1 MRRRLL
7 SATTAAVAV
16 LLAATTLP
24 AHAQPPG
31 GGPGGDPPPDVTGP
45 VITVTAPPAAWEGWY
60 AEAVDVSTRA
70 TDPSGID
77 TFGYT
82 LSGAHTGEGSFELAA
97 GTVRIA
103 NAGVTTITFHATDSE
118 GNSSSRSYNVG
129 IDLWYPTIE
138 VGGVTDGSRIVQHST
153 PAFTFGCADL
163 PTGIVSCFSD
173 PAYTSGDP
181 LYSATLG
188 EHTVSVTAVD
198 RVGRSRVRR
207 ITYTVVQPDLQI
219 QHPPQVSGL
228 DGTPRVGDQLHAH
241 GAAFVPA
248 AESLTYRW
256 VRGGTVVAT
265 GPDYTVTG
273 DDLGHELGV
282 QVTGSRTGYNDRT
295 WGNLWL
301 GTVTKGAF
309 EVTGVGRLLGTPA
322 EGKVLTVRPPTSV
335 TPTPT
340 TTTYEWTIGTRTVLT
355 KVPSLTLTSA
365 MVGQQVSAVIR
376 YGSAT
381 HADVRV
387 PVTLSGV
394 PGTATRTARVTGKAW
409 TVLRRAAVQGTPS
422 AGRTLT
428 AVVPRLNGRVSRFS
442 YQWLRDG
449 KVIRGATGL
458 RYRARAGDRRHLIS
472 VRVRAYTPY
481 RPFTYSTS
489 APVRIR

>member
-7 SATTAAVAV
+7 AAASTAVAA
-16 LLAATTLP
+16 LLVATTLP
-24 AHAQPPG
+24 AQAAPG
-31 GGPGGDPPPDVTGP
+31 DDPPPDVTGP

-82 LSGAHTGEGSFELAA
+82 LSGAHTGEGSFELAT

-138 VGGVTDGSRIVQHST
+138 VGGVTDGSRIVQHSA
-153 PAFTFGCADL
+153 PAFTFGCADV

-198 RVGRSRVRR
+198 QVGRSRVRR
-207 ITYTVVQPDLQI
+207 ITYTVVKPDLQV
-219 QHPPQVSGL
+219 QSPPQVTGL
-228 DGTPRVGDQLHAH
+228 DGAPRVGDRLHAH

-248 AESLTYRW
+248 ADSLTYRW
-256 VRGGTVVAT
+256 VRGTTIVAT
-265 GPDYTVTG
+265 GADYTVTA
-273 DDLGHELGV
+273 DDLGHDLGV
-282 QVTGSRTGYNDRT
+282 QVTGHRAGYNDRT

-301 GTVTKGAF
+301 GTVTKGTF
-309 EVTGVGRLLGTPA
+309 EVTGVGRLVGTPTQ
-322 EGKVLTVRPPTSV
+322 GRTLTVRPPESV

-340 TTTYEWTIGTRTVLT
+340 DTAYRWTIGSRVLT
-355 KVPSLTLTSA
+355 TTRPALTLTSA
-365 MVGQQVSAVIR
+365 MVGQPVSVRIR

-381 HADVRV
+381 HADLWV

-409 TVLRRAAVQGTPS
+409 TVLRRSAIVGTPRT
-422 AGRTLT
+422 GRTLT
-428 AVVPRLNGRVSRFS
+428 AVAPRLDGRASRFS

-472 VRVRAYTPY
+472 VRIRAYTPY

>member
-7 SATTAAVAV
+7 SAGTATTAV

-24 AHAQPPG
+24 ANAQP
-31 GGPGGDPPPDVTGP
+31 GDPPPDVTGP
-45 VITVTAPPAAWEGWY
+45 VITVSAPPAVWEGWY
-60 AEAVDVSTRA
+60 ADAVDVSTRA
-70 TDPSGID
+70 TDESGVD

-82 LSGAHTGEGSFELAA
+82 LSGAHTGDGSFEVAA

-129 IDLWYPTIE
+129 VDLSDPTIQ

-163 PTGIVSCFSD
+163 LTGIVSCFSD

-219 QHPPQVSGL
+219 QSAPQVSGL

-241 GAAFVPA
+241 GAVFVPA

-273 DDLGHELGV
+273 EDLGHELGV
-282 QVTGSRTGYNDRT
+282 QVTGRRTGYNDRT

-301 GTVTKGAF
+301 GTVAKGAF
-309 EVTGVGRLLGTPA
+309 AVTGVGRLLGTPA
-322 EGKVLTVRPPTSV
+322 EGRVLTVRPPASV

-340 TTTYEWTIGTRTVLT
+340 TTTYEWTVGSRTVLT
-355 KVPSLTLTSA
+355 TAPSLTLTSA
-365 MVGQQVSAVIR
+365 MVGQQVSATIR
-376 YGSAT
+376 YGSPT

-394 PGTATRTARVTGKAW
+394 PGTTTRTARITGKAW
-409 TVLRRAAVQGTPS
+409 TVLRRAAVLGTPRV
-422 AGRTLT
+422 GRTLT
-428 AVVPRLNGRVSRFS
+428 AVVPRLNGRAGRFS
-442 YQWLRDG
+442 HQWLRDG

-458 RYRARAGDRRHLIS
+458 RYAVRATDRRHRIT
-472 VRVRAYTPY
+472 VRVRAITPY
-481 RPFTYSTS
+481 RPSTYSTS
-489 APVRIR
+489 APVLIR